1 MNMTDRSKKKPQIQ
15 EELSADIE
23 SHPDRGK
30 IDGEPVIR
38 LDRTEFRGSVPRELY
53 KQALLIG
60 GSMGLSKSD
69 ILVVALTKFVSDS
82 GHQAVKEAT
91 LQQKSE
97 KFGISV
103 LDVIAKIF
111 GVYKALGRE
120 KRARLA
126 ATDEDE

>member
-1 MNMTDRSKKKPQIQ
+1 MTDRSSKKPQTP

-30 IDGEPVIR
+30 VDGEPVIR

-53 KQALLIG
+53 RQALLIG

-91 LQQKSE
+91 IQRKSE
-97 KFGISV
+97 KFGISA
-103 LDVIAKIF
+103 LDVISKIF
-111 GVYKALGRE
+111 GAYKAVGRE
-120 KRARLA
+120 KRARLSQA
-126 ATDEDE
+126 DEDE